1 MKFERGNTIGKTGRA
16 KVETKPE
23 SPAPEGEAIRRP
35 EGDPLRHEPRRIVA
49 QVERPAAPSWKVS
62 KGTPTTWSV
71 SIPRMAT

>member
-35 EGDPLRHEPRRIVA
+35 EDNVDVVARRLLREKCAGSDFYKPLTPASTPRK
-49 QVERPAAPSWKVS
+49 PASTS
-62 KGTPTTWSV
+62 KASP
-71 SIPRMAT
+71 